1 MAPSIPPPTPRLL
14 ETAIYVQSVARS
26 RHFYEHILGLAPLST
41 PDPADPD
48 PRLFAMRLP
57 GPQVFLI
64 FKRGASTHHIDTG
77 GGLIPPTD
85 AQGQTHFAF
94 AIDANALDAW
104 RAHLEAHNVT
114 IESEVRWER
123 GGLSLYFRDPDGH
136 LVELAT
142 PGVWETY

>member
-1 MAPSIPPPTPRLL
+1 MAAATTPAPLRLL

-26 RHFYEHILGLAPLST
+26 REFYERVLGLPPLSK

-48 PRLFAMRLP
+48 PRIFAMRLP
-57 GPQVFLI
+57 GPQVFLL
-64 FKRGASTHHIDTG
+64 FKRGGSTHHIDTG
-77 GGLIPPTD
+77 AGLIPPTD
-85 AQGQTHFAF
+85 AQGRTHFAF
-94 AIDANALDAW
+94 AIDHAAIDAW
-104 RAHLEAHNVT
+104 RAHLAAHGVT

-123 GGLSLYFRDPDGH
+123 GGRSLYFRDPDGH